1 MKQPV
6 AQAEPKLVSFHK
18 AADKPTL
25 EQAQAIVGGYVE
37 LVRPINGTPMQ
48 ILCNED
54 GQMLRLPLN
63 MKATL
68 WAGRPIVGN
77 AILLSGKAM
86 WIG

>member
-1 MKQPV
+1 MTDV
-6 AQAEPKLVSFHK
+6 AIPEPKLVSYHQAK
-18 AADKPTL
+18 DKPTL
-25 EQAQAIVGGYVE
+25 RQAQAIVGGYVE

-54 GQMLRLPLN
+54 GHLLRLPLN

-86 WIG
+86 WID